1 MAYKV
6 VETRSAGKDIAEIL
20 GYIAGTLGNLPAA
33 ALFADELASKYE
45 SLSENPY
52 MYEQSRDLLLKSRG
66 YRRVVIKNYVM
77 LYLVDQAAREVHI
90 VRVIY
95 GGRDYAELI

>member
-6 VETRSAGKDIAEIL
+6 VETRFAGKDIAEIL
-20 GYIAGTLGNLPAA
+20 EYIADTLGNLPAA
-33 ALFADELASKYE
+33 AQFADELAGKYE
-45 SLSENPY
+45 SLSKNPC

-77 LYLVDQAAREVHI
+77 LYMVDQDAREVQI

-95 GGRDYAELI
+95 GSRDYAELI